1 MANRITHELNSIMNE
16 MVEINNFYLKTSLNN
31 RIVTAADCIR
41 IDDINMY
48 YCIKGFELYE
58 SKTENHNSLQQ
69 LSELVVNSIGSAGQ
83 CFSFTIQND
92 PLETKIYIGT
102 NHCIAPSI
110 SHTLHSN
117 LYNAEISN
125 EWISP
130 LKQSEFQRHNCVVYG
145 ATVFR
150 SGDIDSLIN
159 AISNTKCLISF
170 LNIPCSQFDLE
181 QDIATLDKQIE
192 MLQRVSKNDF
202 SIGSNRVRRIDSD
215 NQDVLDA
222 IQTLNKAKSTF
233 QKGLTNGCWQTVI
246 YVSASTEAELNTVS
260 SALVSLLKNNSN
272 FEMHLVSPRSKI
284 VTYIPISKTSWCFP
298 NIFLGSKDL
307 GGYYGNSLCSVI
319 DSKSLSTF
327 VAPPSQSHKGY
338 AVRHLG
344 DSATSTGAFSRFA
357 PEKKD
362 TNSFVLGELKD
373 GNKYYI
379 SLQDLYQHAFVA
391 GTTQYGK
398 STTVK
403 QIVSEAHQKGIP
415 FIVIESAKKDYWK
428 ITQSE
433 QLKSVNV
440 YSFGM
445 DAKPLYINP
454 FVPEDN
460 TRLEYHIQNLIY
472 ALLSMFN
479 AEDPIP
485 QILTNLVYMCYEK
498 KGWNTQRRVRLDT
511 DLQFPKLSD
520 LLDNLDEVLDNID
533 YDEEVKQNMKGV
545 ITVRITALI
554 RHAGEFINS
563 NKNISI
569 ETLLHNSAI
578 VEIDDFSYDF
588 RPFVAGV
595 LALKM
600 DEYSRQCNMEN
611 RLQRVL
617 VIEEAHHLMPNV
629 EKKDISPSRAR
640 CSEYFSNLLAEISA
654 YGTGM
659 VIVDQRPSAI
669 SSSAIANTGMKIIHH
684 ISDGYD
690 KEIVGKA
697 ISLTAEETKILN
709 QLTVGEAIVSLPQEK
724 EICRVNVKPTLTKN
738 NTWNYGCLFIEEITC
753 DITNFLGEY
762 EISYIKTNGFNLH
775 SIKQLIICIEA
786 KKSIKLTNNEKI
798 LLAGQ
803 LAMYSKENELRIRQS
818 LFDYYET
825 LNLQ

>member
-1 MANRITHELNSIMNE
+1 
-16 MVEINNFYLKTSLNN
+16 
-31 RIVTAADCIR
+31 
-41 IDDINMY
+41 
-48 YCIKGFELYE
+48 
-58 SKTENHNSLQQ
+58 
-69 LSELVVNSIGSAGQ
+69 
-83 CFSFTIQND
+83 
-92 PLETKIYIGT
+92 
-102 NHCIAPSI
+102 
-110 SHTLHSN
+110 
-117 LYNAEISN
+117 
-125 EWISP
+125 
-130 LKQSEFQRHNCVVYG
+130 
-145 ATVFR
+145 
-150 SGDIDSLIN
+150 
-159 AISNTKCLISF
+159 
-170 LNIPCSQFDLE
+170 
-181 QDIATLDKQIE
+181 
-192 MLQRVSKNDF
+192 
-202 SIGSNRVRRIDSD
+202 
-215 NQDVLDA
+215 
-222 IQTLNKAKSTF
+222 
-233 QKGLTNGCWQTVI
+233 
-246 YVSASTEAELNTVS
+246 
-260 SALVSLLKNNSN
+260 
-272 FEMHLVSPRSKI
+272 
-284 VTYIPISKTSWCFP
+284 
-298 NIFLGSKDL
+298 
-307 GGYYGNSLCSVI
+307 
-319 DSKSLSTF
+319 
-327 VAPPSQSHKGY
+327 
-338 AVRHLG
+338 
-344 DSATSTGAFSRFA
+344 
-357 PEKKD
+357 
-362 TNSFVLGELKD
+362 
-373 GNKYYI
+373 
-379 SLQDLYQHAFVA
+379 
-391 GTTQYGK
+391 
-398 STTVK
+398 
-403 QIVSEAHQKGIP
+403 
-415 FIVIESAKKDYWK
+415 
-428 ITQSE
+428 
-433 QLKSVNV
+433 
-440 YSFGM
+440 
-445 DAKPLYINP
+445 
-454 FVPEDN
+454 
-460 TRLEYHIQNLIY
+460 
-472 ALLSMFN
+472 
-479 AEDPIP
+479 
-485 QILTNLVYMCYEK
+485 MCYEK